1 MLLETSGSGK
11 KVWRLSCV
19 VLGEEEGI
27 GSEMRVGRGTQRQN
41 LASVI
46 NWFHEAEP
54 DPHEGQ
60 DCLPLPFLQK
70 RKHVRTS
77 WEER

>member
-1 MLLETSGSGK
+1 MLLETSSSGK
-11 KVWRLSCV
+11 EVWRPSCV
-19 VLGEEEGI
+19 VLGEEEEI
-27 GSEMRVGRGTQRQN
+27 GGEMWVGSGTQRQN

-54 DPHEGQ
+54 DPREGQ
-60 DCLPLPFLQK
+60 DCLSHPFLQK

-77 WEER
+77 WEV

>member
-1 MLLETSGSGK
+1 MDDDGFLPH
-11 KVWRLSCV
+11 RRPSCV
-19 VLGEEEGI
+19 VLGEEEGT
-27 GSEMRVGRGTQRQN
+27 GGKMWVGRGTRRQN
-41 LASVI
+41 VASVI

-54 DPHEGQ
+54 DPREGQ

-77 WEER
+77 